1 MGYKTICKKIDKKV
15 ITVGHFIFPNNV
27 TISYLRSATP
37 SKILPHWVKIKGSW
51 SAQHYTAVETA
62 VTKNIAGNK
71 VCCNWVK
78 CCSAKEGAK
87 ENEIQA
93 VWRQLDPL
101 CLEEMETLGLGLLS
115 LIRKQGVFTALGRP
129 MDRAIVLENLGREPP
144 SLSQKTENRLWI
156 DLPSSQSHKTYH
168 QIYKGVAKEEVN

>member
-15 ITVGHFIFPNNV
+15 ITVGHFIFLLFPNNV
-27 TISYLRSATP
+27 TISYPRSATP

-87 ENEIQA
+87 ENERTAQLCIQA

-101 CLEEMETLGLGLLS
+101 CWEEMETLGLGLLC

-129 MDRAIVLENLGREPP
+129 MDRAMYWKILDENLLHSAR
-144 SLSQKTENRLWI
+144 RLKI
-156 DLPSSQSHKTYH
+156 
-168 QIYKGVAKEEVN
+168 GCG